1 MTLNKAHTVE
11 AGDACIKTLCETDRV
26 YIVVKKP
33 PTVMKILPPSNYG
46 GSSDEIVYKKIA
58 VGHRAGVEVIS
69 TAVAYKKE
77 QGVLGMHV
85 TAGVAWTHKKLAV
98 GTLGMALPFS
108 ASSKPGR
115 VSCHINIKEVRSKLS
130 SHSSNFQDYAQSL
143 LFDSYLTLTT
153 GLFVSLV
160 DRGQL
165 DEAVLFSPAKHA
177 EWYKTEMLQ

>member
-1 MTLNKAHTVE
+1 MNLNEAHIV
-11 AGDACIKTLCETDRV
+11 AADNACIKTICETDAL
-26 YIVVKKP
+26 YLIVKKP
-33 PTVMKILPPSNYG
+33 PVAMQVLPPSKYG
-46 GSSDEIVYKKIA
+46 GSSDEIVYRKIA
-58 VGHRAGVEVIS
+58 VGHRAGAEVIS